1 MLGKNHKITMYKLYL
16 YLLVFI
22 VFMGIG
28 ASWVIEKANAS
39 HEIPIV
45 KKVPNFN
52 FTNQNGDIFSHNQL
66 KNKITVLDFFFT
78 NCPGP
83 CPIMTYNMKSL
94 YNDFSSSDDV
104 QFVSITVDPENDN
117 IKVLKNYADIN
128 GINDQRWQLLT
139 SELSKIKSLKRDG
152 FMLYADELPQGHA
165 IKFILIDEH
174 GNIRKYF
181 DGTDEGSLSILKKD
195 ISNLVKS
202 IQNT

>member
-1 MLGKNHKITMYKLYL
+1 MYKLYL

-22 VFMGIG
+22 VLMGIG

-39 HEIPIV
+39 HEIPII
-45 KKVPNFN
+45 KKVPNFK
-52 FTNQNGDIFSHNQL
+52 FTNQNGDIFSHNEL
-66 KNKITVLDFFFT
+66 NDKITVLDFFFT

>member
-1 MLGKNHKITMYKLYL
+1 MNKLYL
-16 YLLVFI
+16 YILAFI
-22 VFMGIG
+22 VFMGMG

-39 HEIPIV
+39 HEIPII

-52 FTNQNGDIFSHNQL
+52 FTNQNGDLFSHNQL

-78 NCPGP
+78 KCPGP

-94 YNDFSSSDDV
+94 YDNFSKSSDV

-117 IKVLKNYADIN
+117 TKVLKNYADIN

-152 FMLYADELPQGHA
+152 FMLFADELPQGHA

-181 DGTDEGSLSILKKD
+181 DGTDEASLSILKKD
-195 ISNLVKS
+195 ISHLVKK
-202 IQNT
+202 IQKT

>member
-1 MLGKNHKITMYKLYL
+1 MYKLYL

-22 VFMGIG
+22 VLMGIG
-28 ASWVIEKANAS
+28 ASWVIEKANGS
-39 HEIPIV
+39 HEIPII

-52 FTNQNGDIFSHNQL
+52 FTNQNGETFSHNQL

>member
-1 MLGKNHKITMYKLYL
+1 MYKLYL

-39 HEIPIV
+39 HEIPII
-45 KKVPNFN
+45 KKVPNFK

-181 DGTDEGSLSILKKD
+181 DGTDEGSLTILKKD
-195 ISNLVKS
+195 ISYLVKS

>member
-1 MLGKNHKITMYKLYL
+1 MI
-16 YLLVFI
+16 
-22 VFMGIG
+22 FMGVG
-28 ASWVIEKANAS
+28 ASWVIEKANSS
-39 HEIPIV
+39 HEIPII

-52 FTNQNGDIFSHNQL
+52 FINQNGELFSHNQL

-94 YNDFSSSDDV
+94 YDDFSKSDDV

-139 SELSKIKSLKRDG
+139 SELSNIKSLKRDG
-152 FMLYADELPQGHA
+152 FMLFADELPQGHA
-165 IKFILIDEH
+165 IKFILIDEN

-181 DGTDEGSLSILKKD
+181 DGTDEASLSILKKD
-195 ISNLVKS
+195 ISHLVKK
-202 IQNT
+202 IQKT

>member
-1 MLGKNHKITMYKLYL
+1 MYKLYL

-22 VFMGIG
+22 VFLGIG

-39 HEIPIV
+39 HEIPII

-52 FTNQNGDIFSHNQL
+52 FTNQNGEIFSHNQL

-117 IKVLKNYADIN
+117 IKVLKNFADIN

>member
-1 MLGKNHKITMYKLYL
+1 MNKLYL
-16 YLLVFI
+16 YILAFI

-39 HEIPIV
+39 HEIPII

-52 FTNQNGDIFSHNQL
+52 FTNQNGETFSHNQL

-117 IKVLKNYADIN
+117 VKVLKNYADIN

-139 SELSKIKSLKRDG
+139 SGLSNIKSLKRDG
-152 FMLYADELPQGHA
+152 FMLFADELPQGHA
-165 IKFILIDEH
+165 IKFILIDEN

-181 DGTDEGSLSILKKD
+181 DGTDEGSLTILKKD

>member
-1 MLGKNHKITMYKLYL
+1 MYKLYL
-16 YLLVFI
+16 YLTVFI

-39 HEIPIV
+39 HEIPII
-45 KKVPNFN
+45 KKVPNFK
-52 FTNQNGDIFSHNQL
+52 FTNQNGDIFSHNEL
-66 KNKITVLDFFFT
+66 NDKITVLDFFFT

>member
-1 MLGKNHKITMYKLYL
+1 MYKLYL

-22 VFMGIG
+22 VLMGIG
-28 ASWVIEKANAS
+28 ASWVIEKANGS
-39 HEIPIV
+39 HEIPII

-52 FTNQNGDIFSHNQL
+52 FINQNGETFSHNQL

-152 FMLYADELPQGHA
+152 FMLFADELPQGHA
-165 IKFILIDEH
+165 IKFILIDEN

-181 DGTDEGSLSILKKD
+181 DGTDEGSLTILKKD

>member
-1 MLGKNHKITMYKLYL
+1 MYKLYL

-22 VFMGIG
+22 VLMGIG
-28 ASWVIEKANAS
+28 ASWVIEKANGS
-39 HEIPIV
+39 HEIPII

-181 DGTDEGSLSILKKD
+181 DGTDEGSLTILKKD

>member
-1 MLGKNHKITMYKLYL
+1 MYKLYL

-39 HEIPIV
+39 HEIPII

-52 FTNQNGDIFSHNQL
+52 FINQNGETFSHNQL

-104 QFVSITVDPENDN
+104 QFVSITVDPDNDN

>member
-1 MLGKNHKITMYKLYL
+1 MYKLYL

>member
-1 MLGKNHKITMYKLYL
+1 MNKLYL
-16 YLLVFI
+16 YILAFI
-22 VFMGIG
+22 VFMGMG